1 MAAVGKS
8 RASTSLTPEYERELQ
23 REAEAGFDPATLQR
37 RRPGRPSLSGRAGR
51 SRRLDVRVDD
61 DTLNALQKL
70 ARSQDRPVSDI
81 VRDALDRYLVRAS
94 K

>member
-1 MAAVGKS
+1 MAAVGKT
-8 RASTSLTPEYERELQ
+8 RAGTPLTPEYERELQ

-61 DTLNALQKL
+61 DTLNALKKL
-70 ARSQDRPVSDI
+70 ARSQDRAVSDL
-81 VRDALDRYLVRAS
+81 VRDALNRYLAAG
-94 K
+94 

>member
-1 MAAVGKS
+1 VAAIGKT
-8 RASTSLTPEYERELQ
+8 RAGTPLTPEYERQLE

-61 DTLNALQKL
+61 DTLDSLQKL
-70 ARSQDRPVSDI
+70 ARRQDRAVSDV
-81 VRDALDRYLVRAS
+81 VREALERYLELTS